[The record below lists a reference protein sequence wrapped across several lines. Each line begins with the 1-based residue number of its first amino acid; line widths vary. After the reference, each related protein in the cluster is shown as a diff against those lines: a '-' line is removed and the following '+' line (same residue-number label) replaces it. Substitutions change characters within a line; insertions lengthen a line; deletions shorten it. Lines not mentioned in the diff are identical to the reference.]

1 MTWLIR
7 PFRMMLKAVLGEA
20 KAGQLALGFAFG
32 LWIGMV
38 PKGNLTAIALGVI
51 MASTRANLGIA
62 TATILL
68 TSLASLWLDPL
79 FDGVGAFLLSH
90 PALQGVWTQLYNLP
104 VMPWTGF
111 NNSIVLGSFLIGL
124 ILVYPS
130 YHYSKPWLKKYSE
143 VVGKWARRY
152 WLTRLLMGVE
162 WADRLTVTGA

>member
-38 PKGNLTAIALGVI
+38 PKGNLTAIALGII

>member
-1 MTWLIR
+1 MYFLIR

-38 PKGNLTAIALGVI
+38 PKGNLTAIVLGVI

-68 TSLASLWLDPL
+68 TSLGATLLDPV
-79 FDGVGAFLLSH
+79 FDGVGGFLLSH
-90 PALQGVWTQLYNLP
+90 PALQAMWTELYNMP

-111 NNSIVLGSFLIGL
+111 NNSIVLGSFLLGL
-124 ILVYPS
+124 AAVFPC
-130 YHYSKPWLKKYSE
+130 YHYSKPYFKKYSE

-152 WLTRLLMGVE
+152 WLTRFLMGVE
-162 WADRLTVTGA
+162 WADRLTVSG

>member
-1 MTWLIR
+1 MYFLIR

-38 PKGNLTAIALGVI
+38 PKGNLTAVFLGVV
-51 MASTRANLGIA
+51 MATTRANLGIA
-62 TATILL
+62 TATILI
-68 TSLASLWLDPL
+68 TSLASMGLDPV
-79 FDGVGAFLLSH
+79 FDSVGSFLLSL
-90 PALQGVWTQLYNLP
+90 PSLQRFWTQLYNMP
-104 VMPWTGF
+104 VAPWTGF
-111 NNSIVLGSFLIGL
+111 NNSIVLGSFLVGL
-124 ILVYPS
+124 LLVFPS

-162 WADRLTVTGA
+162 WADRLTVSGS